1 MSGLP
6 EQRRT
11 TAHKYLP
18 GLSSIRHT
26 LATDM
31 YVNSL
36 LRTLPHAVVDRLHLE
51 KVNFELRHEIEYPG
65 KPIHY
70 LYFVESGMASM
81 TTTFTD
87 GEQVEVG
94 MFGFESIIGISA
106 LMGTRQSLNRVYTQ
120 IAGSGFRTPIVRARS
135 EFQRGE
141 EFQYLSLRY
150 VQAQLLQAMQSA
162 GCNAKHEVNQRL
174 ARWLLLCA
182 DRVQSTTFLLSQE
195 FLGDMLGVRRTS
207 VTMAALA
214 LRQAG
219 LISYSRGRITLLD
232 IPGLKSV
239 SCECYRVI
247 KDHLDSYTE
256 FDTAFVS

>member
-1 MSGLP
+1 
-6 EQRRT
+6 
-11 TAHKYLP
+11 
-18 GLSSIRHT
+18 
-26 LATDM
+26 M
-31 YVNSL
+31 YANSL
-36 LRTLPHAVVDRLHLE
+36 LRALPPDVVERLRPE
-51 KVNFELRHEIEYPG
+51 KVTFELRHEIEFPG
-65 KPIHY
+65 KPIHH
-70 LYFVESGMASM
+70 LFFLESGMASM
-81 TTTFTD
+81 TATFED

-94 MFGFESIIGISA
+94 MFGFESIIGVSA

-120 IAGSGFRTPIVRARS
+120 IAGDGFRITLARARM

-141 EFQYLSLRY
+141 IFQSLALRY

-182 DRVQSTTFLLSQE
+182 DRVQSNTFLLSQE

-207 VTMAALA
+207 VTMAALT

-219 LISYSRGRITLLD
+219 LISYSRGKINILD
-232 IPGLKSV
+232 VPGLKAV
-239 SCECYRVI
+239 ACECYQVI

-256 FDTAFVS
+256 FDTSLVR

>member
-1 MSGLP
+1 MF
-6 EQRRT
+6 
-11 TAHKYLP
+11 A
-18 GLSSIRHT
+18 
-26 LATDM
+26 
-31 YVNSL
+31 NSL
-36 LRTLPHAVVDRLHLE
+36 LRALPQDVLERLRPERVL
-51 KVNFELRHEIEYPG
+51 LPLLHEIEFPG
-65 KPIHY
+65 KPIHH

-81 TTTFTD
+81 TATFQD

-94 MFGFESIIGISA
+94 MFGFESVIGISA

-120 IAGSGFRTPIVRARS
+120 IAGDGYRTTLARARV

-141 EFQYLSLRY
+141 IFQALTLRY

-182 DRVQSTTFLLSQE
+182 DRVQSNTFLLSQE

-219 LISYSRGRITLLD
+219 LISYSRGKISILD
-232 IPGLKSV
+232 VSGLRSI
-239 SCECYRVI
+239 SCECYQVI

-256 FDTAFVS
+256 FDTALVR